1 MILKVKW
8 SGTEYLVD
16 ISDLV
21 DTNTVIDIKNKVY
34 EKTEVQPD
42 RQKIL
47 NLKQKNGKVAADT
60 TTISQLNVKDG
71 MKLMMMGSREETI
84 VSANTKPDDLPEVID
99 DLEFTEEEVEAQHDP
114 VYLKK
119 VERRIDEYELKFINP
134 PREGRKLLVLDID
147 YTLFDHRSVAEQ
159 AGELMR
165 PYLHEFLE
173 AAYDDYDII
182 IWSATSLKWIE
193 EKMRVLGVTD
203 NPNYKITAHVDDSAM
218 ISVHTGKGVV
228 EVKPLP
234 VLWAKLSQYDATNTI
249 MFDDIRRNFI
259 MNPQSGLRIHSFRN
273 AHQNRS
279 SDRELLKLSKY
290 LKLIARLPDFLKLN
304 HRHWE
309 DYVRRHK

>member
-8 SGTEYLVD
+8 SGAEYPID
-16 ISDLV
+16 IGNLE
-21 DTNTVIDIKNKVY
+21 DTNTVIDIKNKVF
-34 EKTEVQPD
+34 EKTEVQPE

-47 NLKQKNGKVAADT
+47 NLKQKNGRVAADS
-60 TTISQLNVKDG
+60 TIISELNIKDG

-84 VSANTKPDDLPEVID
+84 VTANTKPEDMPDVVD

-119 VERRIDEYELKFINP
+119 IERRIEEYELKFINP

-173 AAYDDYDII
+173 AAYADYDII

-193 EKMRVLGVTD
+193 EKMRVLGFTD
-203 NPNYKITAHVDDSAM
+203 NANYKITAHVDDSAM

-228 EVKPLP
+228 EVKPLS
-234 VLWAKLSQYDATNTI
+234 VLWAKILQYDESNTI
-249 MFDDIRRNFI
+249 MFEIYV
-259 MNPQSGLRIHSFRN
+259 
-273 AHQNRS
+273 ATS
-279 SDRELLKLSKY
+279 S
-290 LKLIARLPDFLKLN
+290 
-304 HRHWE
+304 
-309 DYVRRHK
+309 